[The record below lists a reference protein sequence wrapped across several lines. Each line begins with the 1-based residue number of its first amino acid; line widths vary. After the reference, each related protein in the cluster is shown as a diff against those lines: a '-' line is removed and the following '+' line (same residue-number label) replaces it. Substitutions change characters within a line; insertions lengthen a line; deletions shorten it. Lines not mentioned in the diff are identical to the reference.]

1 MLSFLKS
8 ALYTL
13 LLLTILSPA
22 SAQQRFTISGSI
34 EDEESGE
41 KIIGASVFD
50 LKSKKGTT
58 TNTYGFFSLSLPPD
72 SVDLLISSLGA
83 TPVKMKIKLDKNI
96 SLDLK
101 LKSSTQ
107 LQTVEITEDRL
118 ERIEERSQMSM
129 IEIPIEQIKSIPALL
144 GEVDVLKVIQLLPG
158 VQSGAEGTS
167 GFYVRGGGPDQNLI
181 LLDGA
186 PVYNASHL
194 FGFFSV
200 FNADAIKNVDLIK
213 GGFPAHYGGRLSSV
227 LDITMKEGN
236 MRKYHGEGTIGI
248 ISAKLAIEGPIIK
261 DKCSFIVSGRRT
273 YIDLLAQPLIKKQTG
288 GMGAGYYFYDVNAKV
303 NYILS
308 PKDRLFLSV
317 YTGDDQFYAKQ
328 KSEYSDLNTDFQS
341 TSTYRLGW
349 GNLTSTARWNHI
361 INDKLFANTSFIYS
375 KFRFL
380 TDIEQLDEVTSSG
393 VYQKN
398 EFNLKYL
405 SGINDASGKI
415 DFDYHP
421 NPDHYIKFGIG
432 DMYHTFNT
440 GATQYK
446 MANTGTASVDT
457 SMGVDD
463 VYAHEASA
471 YIEDDFLITGNLK
484 VNGGIHTSLFHV
496 QDENYYSIQPRI
508 SARYLMD
515 KGWSLKASYATM
527 QQYIHLLSN
536 STIGLPTDLWVPS
549 TKTIK
554 PEFSQQVAAGF
565 AKSLF
570 SEKYELSIET
580 YYKKMDNIL
589 DYLEGANFMDSQQ
602 KWEDKVDA
610 GQGWAYG
617 TEFFLQKKK
626 GKFTGWIGYTL
637 SWSKRQF
644 PNINEGRV
652 YPYKYDRRHDMSVV
666 LSYKTKDGIDF
677 AVTWVYGTGNSI
689 SLPIA
694 EYPAS
699 GWSPAGNVN
708 GGGFMGQGYDP
719 SYAGTIQYYGDKNS
733 FRMAA
738 YHRLDVGINFT
749 KEKAWGTRTW
759 SIGAYNAY
767 NRKNPFFLYSGYT
780 DTGKKVFKQVTLFPI
795 IPSISYSFKF

>member
-1 MLSFLKS
+1 MIFRSVLLF
-8 ALYTL
+8 TL
-13 LLLTILSPA
+13 LFFSIQSF
-22 SAQQRFTISGSI
+22 AQQRYTISGYI

-41 KIIGASVFD
+41 KIIGASVYD
-50 LKSKKGTT
+50 LRTKKGTT
-58 TNTYGFFSLSLPPD
+58 TNTFGFYSFTLPSDSLHLM
-72 SVDLLISSLGA
+72 ISSLGA
-83 TPVKMKIKLDKNI
+83 TPVHLRIKLDKDI
-96 SLDLK
+96 RQDFK

-107 LQTVEITEDRL
+107 LQTVEVTEDRL

-129 IEIPIEQIKSIPALL
+129 IEIPVEQIKSVPALL

-236 MRKYHGEGTIGI
+236 MKKIHGEGSVGI
-248 ISAKLAIEGPIIK
+248 ISAKLALEGPIIK
-261 DKCSFIVSGRRT
+261 DKCSFLISGRRT
-273 YIDLLAQPLIKKQTG
+273 YIDLLAAPLIRKQTG
-288 GMGAGYYFYDVNAKV
+288 GQKAGYFFYDVNAKV

-308 PKDRLFLSV
+308 PKDRLYLSV

-328 KSEYSDLNTDFQS
+328 SSEYSDSDTKFENNS
-341 TSTYRLGW
+341 TFGLGW
-349 GNLTSTARWNHI
+349 GNVTSTARWNHI
-361 INDKLFANTSFIYS
+361 INDKLFANTSLLYS
-375 KFRFL
+375 KFRFM
-380 TDIEQLDEVTSSG
+380 TDIEQVDEVTSNG

-421 NPDHYIKFGIG
+421 DPDHYIKFGAG

-446 MANTGTASVDT
+446 MASTGTSAVDT
-457 SMGVDD
+457 TMGVDD
-463 VYAHEASA
+463 VYAHEATA
-471 YIEDDFLITGNLK
+471 YIEDDYMITHNFK
-484 VNGGIHTSLFHV
+484 VNGGIHASMFHV
-496 QDENYYSIQPRI
+496 QDETYFSFQPRL
-508 SARYLMD
+508 SARYLTNG
-515 KGWSLKASYATM
+515 GWSLKGSYSTM

-549 TKTIK
+549 TKRIR
-554 PEFSQQVAAGF
+554 PEFSQQIAAGF
-565 AKSLF
+565 AKTVF
-570 SEKYELSIET
+570 SDKYELSIES
-580 YYKKMDNIL
+580 YYKKMDDII
-589 DYLEGANFMDSQQ
+589 DYLEGANFLDSQ
-602 KWEDKVDA
+602 KNWEDKVDA

-626 GKFTGWIGYTL
+626 GQFTGWIGYTL

-652 YPYKYDRRHDMSVV
+652 YPYKYDRRHDASVV
-666 LSYKTKDGIDF
+666 LAYKTKEGIDF
-677 AVTWVYGTGNSI
+677 AITWVFGTGNSI

-699 GWSPAGNVN
+699 GWNPGGEINPMF
-708 GGGFMGQGYDP
+708 GGGGYN
-719 SYAGTIQYYGDKNS
+719 YNIQYFGEKNS

-749 KEKAWGTRTW
+749 KEKKWGTRTW
-759 SIGAYNAY
+759 SLGAYNAY
-767 NRKNPFFLYSGYT
+767 NRKNPFFLYSGYN
-780 DTGKKVFKQVTLFPI
+780 DYGKKVFKQITLFPI